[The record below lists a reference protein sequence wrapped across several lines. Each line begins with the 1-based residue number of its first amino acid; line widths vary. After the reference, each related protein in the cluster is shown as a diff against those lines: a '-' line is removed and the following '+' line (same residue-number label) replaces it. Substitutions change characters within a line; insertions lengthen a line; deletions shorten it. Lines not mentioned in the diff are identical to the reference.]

1 MPIPPARVNQGD
13 IYWCEPDPLDLVG
26 SEQKGDR
33 PWVIISIARL
43 NRGNCVVGLPISRHT
58 EKACAHLVMIPK
70 QEITMEDGTPS
81 IDRVALTDQIRSLDK
96 TRFKPR
102 AGFVSQ
108 RAINAIIVGIE
119 ALLGNSPMPP
129 VPMPAQTFSN

>member
-1 MPIPPARVNQGD
+1 MLIPPARVNQGE
-13 IYWCEPDPLDLVG
+13 IYWCEPDPQDLEG

-33 PWVIISIARL
+33 PWVVISIARL
-43 NRGNCVVGLPISRHT
+43 NRGNCVVGLPISRHV

-81 IDRVALTDQIRSLDK
+81 IDRVALTDQIRALDK
-96 TRFKPR
+96 RRFKPR

-108 RAINAIIVGIE
+108 RAVNAIIVGIE
-119 ALLGNSPMPP
+119 ALFGNSPLPSVVKPP
-129 VPMPAQTFSN
+129 QKLSN